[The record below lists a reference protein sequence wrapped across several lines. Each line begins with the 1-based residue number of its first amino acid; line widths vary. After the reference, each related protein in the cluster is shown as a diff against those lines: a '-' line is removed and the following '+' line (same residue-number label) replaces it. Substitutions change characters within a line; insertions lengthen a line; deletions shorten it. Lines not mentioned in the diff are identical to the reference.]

1 MKSIKTLIA
10 AMLLTLGATSAMA
23 QATYT
28 DKEGQKYEF
37 KKHLFLDLQGGA
49 QYTLGEAKFKN
60 LISPNVQLGLGY
72 QFNPWFAIR
81 LQANAWQSKGGWN
94 GYEATTNGTPY
105 TNDYKY
111 KYVAPGLDFMF
122 NLSNLFCGWNPNRVF
137 NVSAFLGGGANSAFD
152 NGQVNDIA
160 KTVSNKSAYLLEYLW
175 DRSEEHTLNSSHQI
189 ISYAVFCLKK

>member
-49 QYTLGEAKFKN
+49 QYTQGEAKFKN

-72 QFNPWFAIR
+72 QFCPVFAIR
-81 LQANAWQSKGGWN
+81 LQA
-94 GYEATTNGTPY
+94 
-105 TNDYKY
+105 
-111 KYVAPGLDFMF
+111 
-122 NLSNLFCGWNPNRVF
+122 
-137 NVSAFLGGGANSAFD
+137 
-152 NGQVNDIA
+152 
-160 KTVSNKSAYLLEYLW
+160 
-175 DRSEEHTLNSSHQI
+175 RSEERRVGKECRSRWSP
-189 ISYAVFCLKK
+189 Y